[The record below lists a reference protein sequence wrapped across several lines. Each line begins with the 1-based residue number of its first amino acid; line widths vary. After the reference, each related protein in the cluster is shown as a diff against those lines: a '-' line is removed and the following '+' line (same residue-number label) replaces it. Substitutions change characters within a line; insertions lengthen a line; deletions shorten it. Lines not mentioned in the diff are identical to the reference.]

1 MYATHF
7 HSNNIEKINKYKM
20 YANKLNCI
28 ISSSS
33 SSKDHRWT
41 FCKVISQQVGFP
53 RTIFDD
59 EDEDDEDRG

>member
-28 ISSSS
+28 ISL
-33 SSKDHRWT
+33 SKKD
-41 FCKVISQQVGFP
+41 
-53 RTIFDD
+53 IF
-59 EDEDDEDRG
+59 